1 MKKITFDD
9 ICRYLE
15 DNGLRCVSM
24 VEGNDRVYIDNDDQI
39 EIHIKENIP
48 NENMTPEDE
57 ERIKNRLIELGY
69 L

>member
-9 ICRYLE
+9 ICRWLE

-24 VEGNDRVYIDNDDQI
+24 SEGNDRVYIDEDEHI
-39 EIHIKENIP
+39 EISISEKIP
-48 NENMTPEDE
+48 DNEFTLEDE